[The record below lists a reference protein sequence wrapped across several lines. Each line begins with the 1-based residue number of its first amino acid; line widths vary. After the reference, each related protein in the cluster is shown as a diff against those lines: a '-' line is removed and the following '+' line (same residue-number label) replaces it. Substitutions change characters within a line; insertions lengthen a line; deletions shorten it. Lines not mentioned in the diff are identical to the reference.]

1 MLQSLYTASSGLKIQ
16 QQNIDQI
23 ANNIS
28 NINTTGFK
36 ASRMDF
42 KEAIYQ
48 AMKEGENNLQRGHGA
63 LIDATVR
70 LFVQGTIVDTGRT
83 LDLAIN
89 GNGFFA
95 VDGSNGE
102 VLFTR
107 DGIFDVTELN
117 GNQYLVTKDGNFVL
131 DANFERITVNCAP
144 EEIKINSMGEISA
157 NGEVV
162 ATLGLFEF
170 SNVNGLE
177 AAGSNKYVA
186 TANSGEPIA
195 SNSTVKQGAYEASSV
210 DMATEIT
217 RLIKAQKAYSVISRV
232 ISTSDEM
239 QSMANNIRA

>member
-42 KEAIYQ
+42 KDAIYQ
-48 AMKEGENNLQRGHGA
+48 AMKEGENNLRQGYGV
-63 LIDATVR
+63 LIDSTVR
-70 LFVQGTIVDTGRT
+70 LFVQGASVDTGRT
-83 LDLAIN
+83 LDLAID

-95 VDGSNGE
+95 VENNNGE
-102 VLFTR
+102 ILFTR
-107 DGIFDVTELN
+107 DGIFDTTEIE
-117 GNQYLVTKDGNFVL
+117 GNSYLVTKDGKFIL
-131 DANFERITVNCAP
+131 DSNFERITLNCRA
-144 EEIKINSMGEISA
+144 EEVKINAKGEISA
-157 NGEVV
+157 QDQQL
-162 ATLGLFEF
+162 ATIGVFEF
-170 SNVNGLE
+170 TNVNGLE
-177 AAGSNKYVA
+177 AVGSNKYAA
-186 TANSGEPIA
+186 TANSGEPVP
-195 SNSTVKQGAYEASSV
+195 SGSTVKQGSYEASSV

-232 ISTSDEM
+232 ISTTDEM